1 MLSNEEITFAG
12 LIKAME
18 DARRQ
23 AREAGDLL
31 KSAEIDGWFKE
42 HAPIIRTIRD
52 KAEADEFD
60 NPLA

>member
-1 MLSNEEITFAG
+1 MLTNEEITFAG
-12 LIKAME
+12 LIRAME
-18 DARRQ
+18 DARRE
-23 AREAGDLL
+23 ARAVGDLL

-42 HAPIIRTIRD
+42 HAPIIRAIRD

>member
-1 MLSNEEITFAG
+1 MTNEEITFAG

-18 DARRQ
+18 DARRE
-23 AREAGDLL
+23 ARAVGDLL

-42 HAPIIRTIRD
+42 HARIIRVIRD
-52 KAEADEFD
+52 KAEAEEFD